1 MPKTLIAYLYVEDND
16 DIREALTPLLWADHR
31 EVVVAPDAETALK
44 LLATRAFDVLITD
57 VSLPGLSGTDLARE
71 WLKTN
76 PLRPVLLLSGYEFGQ
91 GLGAIGVNVRALL
104 KTCDPEEL
112 EVVLGKMERALP
124 G

>member
-1 MPKTLIAYLYVEDND
+1 MPKTVIAYLYVEDND

-31 EVVVAPDAETALK
+31 DVVVAADAEAALK
-44 LLATRAFDVLITD
+44 LLAMRPFDVLITD

-71 WLKTN
+71 WLKAD
-76 PLRPVLLLSGYEFGQ
+76 PLRPVLLFSGYEFGRE
-91 GLGAIGVNVRALL
+91 LAAIGVNVRALL

-112 EVVLGKMERALP
+112 GEVLRTIEESLP